1 MVLLYTGEEVSM
13 VVSYTQWGIST
24 LLFVFMF
31 IFFMNKQQKARIDS
45 MREMHN
51 ISEVLTKQF
60 HSFGLTMQN
69 HANSID
75 NLAKALQS
83 SHQENS
89 TYRAE
94 HEKQHE
100 AEKTRLFTSLREH
113 ENQRNGL
120 VRDVDNIKSEIK
132 QLRELMIT
140 IQQSVVSRT
149 EHDAIVKLFNEKIS
163 NVKKGMERLSEDSSL
178 SKEQVAKLK
187 NVIDGIEDIQRRFDS
202 DIQTV
207 YLKLNMARDKVM
219 VAVVKLLE

>member
-51 ISEVLTKQF
+51 ISEVLTNQF

-163 NVKKGMERLSEDSSL
+163 NVKKSMERLSEDSSL

-219 VAVVKLLE
+219 VAVVKL